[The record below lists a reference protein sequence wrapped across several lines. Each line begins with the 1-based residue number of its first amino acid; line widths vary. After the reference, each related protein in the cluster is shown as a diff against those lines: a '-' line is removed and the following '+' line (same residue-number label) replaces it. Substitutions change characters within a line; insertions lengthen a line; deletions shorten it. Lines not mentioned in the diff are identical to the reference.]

1 MDRVYVK
8 HQNKTPV
15 HQLGLNKWRDVVV
28 RDRRIKERLLK
39 LLLEHVQRERTG
51 ELIDRNLMRSITQV
65 GHTEPAEICR
75 AAQGQQG
82 YRSQAG
88 GGCPGRLAVAKHQQL
103 SGSPS
108 CGCRL
113 A

>member
-51 ELIDRNLMRSITQV
+51 ELVDRNLMRSITQV
-65 GHTEPAEICR
+65 GHNEATEACNGLATEACR
-75 AAQGQQG
+75 ATAHRRQAAQGG
-82 YRSQAG
+82 
-88 GGCPGRLAVAKHQQL
+88 
-103 SGSPS
+103 
-108 CGCRL
+108 
-113 A
+113 

>member
-39 LLLEHVQRERTG
+39 LLLEHVHRERTG

-65 GHTEPAEICR
+65 GHAEATDACR
-75 AAQGQQG
+75 AAQGWQG
-82 YRSQAG
+82 FS
-88 GGCPGRLAVAKHQQL
+88 
-103 SGSPS
+103 
-108 CGCRL
+108 
-113 A
+113 

>member
-1 MDRVYVK
+1 MLSPHKSMHCCSSALQYMDRVYVK

-39 LLLEHVQRERTG
+39 LLLEHVHRERTG

-65 GHTEPAEICR
+65 GHAEATE
-75 AAQGQQG
+75 
-82 YRSQAG
+82 
-88 GGCPGRLAVAKHQQL
+88 AVL
-103 SGSPS
+103 ID
-108 CGCRL
+108 
-113 A
+113 